1 MSHAISRIATLE
13 LKKGKKSLTLLFDTL
28 MYAHIIRGIVN
39 LGFFEKQS
47 DNENKK

>member
-13 LKKGKKSLTLLFDTL
+13 LKIKKSLTLLFDTL